1 MGELLWTGALMEV
14 REMWF
19 GVEELG
25 MKTSENQGK
34 KKKKCSAKRREI
46 K

>member
-1 MGELLWTGALMEV
+1 MEV

-25 MKTSENQGK
+25 MKTSENQEK
-34 KKKKCSAKRREI
+34 KKKKMQCKKEGD
-46 K
+46 